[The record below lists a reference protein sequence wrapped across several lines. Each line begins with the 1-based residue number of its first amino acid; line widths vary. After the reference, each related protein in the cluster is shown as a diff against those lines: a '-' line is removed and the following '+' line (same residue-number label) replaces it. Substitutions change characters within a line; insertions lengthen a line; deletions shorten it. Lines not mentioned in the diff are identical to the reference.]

1 MEVKI
6 QGIRIM
12 VLLKRDCIK
21 NYFKIR
27 KYLKEILILLLFTP
41 ENQDVFIELKDRP
54 KKSK

>member
-27 KYLKEILILLLFTP
+27 KYLKEILIFVVYTRKS
-41 ENQDVFIELKDRP
+41 DVFIELKDRP